1 MKLLSVS
8 AISPKIKLGDI
19 LYNQKEILSE
29 INKNTKNNEDVLV
42 FPEYSLTGKLQSL
55 QNTDLVLDLALES
68 LKNILDKTKFSN
80 TIIVIGIPFK
90 KNHKVYSAGFVLQ
103 NGDILGIVPKN
114 FNEPKELVD
123 LPYNFGQN
131 IPFGNLIFSSKEY
144 NFALEFGEDL
154 YKAVSPS
161 DFYGALGADFI
172 VNLSSLSYLPGK
184 DSEIKSL
191 IESKVL
197 RSKMSYIYA
206 ESSVFESTTDTVNKG
221 RLIIK
226 TDDNLLLNKGFS
238 LFWYLYKYL

>member
-19 LYNQKEILSE
+19 LYNQKEILNE

-114 FNEPKELVD
+114 FNEPKELD
-123 LPYNFGQN
+123 R
-131 IPFGNLIFSSKEY
+131 
-144 NFALEFGEDL
+144 
-154 YKAVSPS
+154 
-161 DFYGALGADFI
+161 
-172 VNLSSLSYLPGK
+172 
-184 DSEIKSL
+184 KS
-191 IESKVL
+191 V
-197 RSKMSYIYA
+197 
-206 ESSVFESTTDTVNKG
+206 V
-221 RLIIK
+221 
-226 TDDNLLLNKGFS
+226 
-238 LFWYLYKYL
+238 